1 MDKIK
6 NNKDME
12 INKNINDFDS
22 AIKEKVVNE
31 NRTIPKEV
39 SDRIDKTLSEL
50 PERKSG
56 VTDTQVENKEKHN
69 YMLYTGVAAA
79 CIVFSLVFLLPNVS
93 IAYAKTM
100 AEIPVIGDIIK
111 VVTIRDYK
119 YEDKNHEMDIKV
131 PKVEG
136 KDKNKESVEYINKDV
151 KELTDIL
158 IKQFYDDLKTE
169 GSNSTVKV
177 DNEVVTNN
185 NKWFTLK
192 LTVMEISASSNTYY
206 KYYHIDKKD
215 GKIVYLEELLKDES
229 YLKIITEEIKRQMK
243 EQMKK
248 DENVVYWIDDDL
260 VESFTDID
268 GKHNFYFDEKGRL
281 VIPFDKYEVAP
292 GYMGCPEFTIEK
304 SILNINL

>member
-169 GSNSTVKV
+169 GSHSTVKV

-215 GKIVYLEELLKDES
+215 GKRMPADVVANKIYKTTLKTKS
-229 YLKIITEEIKRQMK
+229 KPMIIIGGKMKFLYFFSKFLPLNLWLKITEK
-243 EQMKK
+243 
-248 DENVVYWIDDDL
+248 
-260 VESFTDID
+260 
-268 GKHNFYFDEKGRL
+268 
-281 VIPFDKYEVAP
+281 
-292 GYMGCPEFTIEK
+292 YMGGHKQYDNNPY
-304 SILNINL
+304 L

>member
-119 YEDKNHEMDIKV
+119 YEDKNHTQQHRSFQWQYADCYR
-131 PKVEG
+131 P
-136 KDKNKESVEYINKDV
+136 D
-151 KELTDIL
+151 
-158 IKQFYDDLKTE
+158 
-169 GSNSTVKV
+169 
-177 DNEVVTNN
+177 
-185 NKWFTLK
+185 
-192 LTVMEISASSNTYY
+192 
-206 KYYHIDKKD
+206 
-215 GKIVYLEELLKDES
+215 S
-229 YLKIITEEIKRQMK
+229 YAQ
-243 EQMKK
+243 
-248 DENVVYWIDDDL
+248 
-260 VESFTDID
+260 
-268 GKHNFYFDEKGRL
+268 H
-281 VIPFDKYEVAP
+281 P
-292 GYMGCPEFTIEK
+292 
-304 SILNINL
+304 